1 VRLSYK
7 GRQSHSTS
15 TAWQETTVLRSM
27 WCEDAGKKR
36 LGQRPQAV
44 IVLTELMS
52 PAQAKREMEIVKSK
66 HARKGKERK
75 LP

>member
-1 VRLSYK
+1 
-7 GRQSHSTS
+7 
-15 TAWQETTVLRSM
+15 M

-36 LGQRPQAV
+36 LGQGPQAV

-52 PAQAKREMEIVKSK
+52 LAQAKREMEIVKSN